1 MNSKVETLTSKR
13 NTWYFNV
20 IVQRL
25 RREVIQELPDCDDLN
40 NYKYGTPFDEL
51 FFGMGLWY
59 SVNSGM
65 PAKDRYGI
73 IL

>member
-1 MNSKVETLTSKR
+1 MNSRVEILTSKR
-13 NTWYFNV
+13 NTWHFNV

-25 RREVIQELPDCDDLN
+25 RREVIQEISDIDSLN
-40 NYKYGTPFDEL
+40 KRYEFDEL
-51 FFGMGLWY
+51 PCGMGLWY

-73 IL
+73 LL